1 MVTISGYSAIY
12 FESMLKK
19 SGEKITIWERN
30 FQLAFYSLLLLIGI
44 ITTEFGSADEYI
56 FFEGW
61 TIHTILIATL
71 QAGIHYFILF
81 LIYYQ

>member
-19 SGEKITIWERN
+19 TGEKITIWERN
-30 FQLAFYSLLLLIGI
+30 FQLAFYSLVLLIGI
-44 ITTEFGSADEYI
+44 ISTEFSSAEEYT

-61 TIHTILIATL
+61 TIHTVLIATL
-71 QAGIHYFILF
+71 QAGI
-81 LIYYQ
+81 